1 MTKKL
6 IEISNN
12 KVNLEKQAITLKH
25 LNIQLEKQIM
35 SIEEQTEKENNVGT
49 VVKMNHQKKQETD
62 KQ

>member
-35 SIEEQTEKENNVGT
+35 SIEKKTEKENNVGT
-49 VVKMNHQKKQETD
+49 GVKKNH
-62 KQ
+62 